1 MDHRVSAV
9 ASLVVAAACL
19 SGCGASAGKTE
30 MTDACLD
37 KFGGRTE
44 LCDCFV
50 TSFESKLSAD
60 QFARLSKAVH
70 DNRRFA
76 GDWIP
81 GPIRTDR
88 EFRMVVSDANTACV
102 APA

>member
-1 MDHRVSAV
+1 MDHRVTAF
-9 ASLVVAAACL
+9 ASFVAATVCL
-19 SGCGASAGKTE
+19 SACSASAGKTE

-50 TSFESKLSAD
+50 TNFETKLSPD
-60 QFARLSKAVH
+60 QFAKLSKAVH
-70 DNRRFA
+70 DNRRFS

-81 GPIRTDR
+81 GQIRTDN
-88 EFRMVVSDANTACV
+88 EFRLVVSDANTACV